1 MTNKGPADDGPLLEL
16 RQNRGGAAIAAV
28 VQLLFL
34 ACILA
39 LGYAYGVMDLWQA
52 QLAAALVAAWMLRQ
66 SWRSWRVART
76 GEPRF
81 RLFADRIEY
90 PDWDDPMLP
99 LARVRNWEWRER
111 RQATYLVFHLQRDA
125 DGHAP
130 ELLVPMDP
138 YRAELTDKAAVLNAT
153 LNQRLAACNRD
164 SVPAR
169 RLRGEITR
177 APGVPRN

>member
-1 MTNKGPADDGPLLEL
+1 MSQEPADGPLLEL
-16 RQNRGGAAIAAV
+16 RQNRGGAAIAAG

-39 LGYAYGVMDLWQA
+39 LGYAYGVMALWQA
-52 QLAAALVAAWMLRQ
+52 QVVGVLVSAWMLREG
-66 SWRSWRVART
+66 WRSWRVART

-81 RLFADRIEY
+81 QLFADRIEY
-90 PDWDDPMLP
+90 TGWPDPELP

-111 RQATYLVFHLQRDA
+111 RQATYLVFHLLRDA
-125 DGHAP
+125 DGAK
-130 ELLVPMDP
+130 EERLVPMDP

-177 APGVPRN
+177 APGVPRS